1 MVNHLLNGYPKH
13 LNYPS
18 IFAGVELTG
27 YLNNNK
33 DLNLRKVLFLPAQGR
48 LITLSS
54 GSLEP
59 VNVLHFWEVEDTKI
73 EKVN

>member
-1 MVNHLLNGYPKH
+1 MVTPNIQVTPNL
-13 LNYPS
+13 
-18 IFAGVELTG
+18 FAGVELTG